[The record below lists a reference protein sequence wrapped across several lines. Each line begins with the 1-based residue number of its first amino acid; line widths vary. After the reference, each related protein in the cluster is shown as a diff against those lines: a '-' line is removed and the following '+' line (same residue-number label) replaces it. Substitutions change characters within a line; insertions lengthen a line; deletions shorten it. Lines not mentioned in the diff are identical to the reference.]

1 MKNRYG
7 ALAWGLL
14 LLGMASATPGQTPA
28 PATPKAQYAADSKK
42 ALVRY
47 EEDKKLCNDET
58 SSNARL
64 QCRRDAKA
72 EYDKAVA
79 AAKSQL
85 TASTAKDQPAA
96 KAVACPDC
104 GKVTAVAVTEKE
116 GEGTA
121 VGMIAGG
128 AAGALLG
135 RQIGGG
141 IGKDIATVA
150 GAVGGAYAGKEIEK
164 KVKTHKVWTVSVQY
178 DNGSKSSFEFDK
190 DPGLQVGDRV
200 KNSDNT
206 VVRY

>member
-1 MKNRYG
+1 MKTRYG
-7 ALAWGLL
+7 TLAWGLV
-14 LLGMASATPGQTPA
+14 LLGMASATLGQT
-28 PATPKAQYAADSKK
+28 PATPKAQYAADSRQ
-42 ALVRY
+42 ALARY
-47 EEDKKLCNDET
+47 EDDKKLCNDET

-72 EYDKAVA
+72 EYDKAMA
-79 AAKSQL
+79 AAKSHL
-85 TASTAKDQPAA
+85 SASTAQGQPA
-96 KAVACPDC
+96 KAPVCPDC
-104 GKVTAVAVTEKE
+104 GKVTAVTMTEKE
-116 GEGTA
+116 GEGSA

-178 DNGSKSSFEFDK
+178 DSGSKSSFEFDQ

-200 KNSDNT
+200 KNSGNT